1 MIFTV
6 MNPTFLPL
14 VAMLSSLV
22 LAACS
27 GPSDGP
33 PEPSPSTAPAAA
45 VAAAPRQLPTACE
58 LVTAAEMSA
67 LLGSTVSA
75 GPNDRSSGKTE
86 CIYSPTTG
94 ISPYV
99 ELAVE
104 WGEGQAAMEAA
115 GAMQQHEPGIADP
128 YEGVGDQAVAV
139 GTTLMIRR
147 GEDLVTIVLSGIDD
161 APATAKKIF
170 DSVDSRL

>member
-1 MIFTV
+1 
-6 MNPTFLPL
+6 MNTAGLAL
-14 VAMLSSLV
+14 IAMLCSQV
-22 LAACS
+22 LAGCS
-27 GPSDGP
+27 APPDAP
-33 PEPSPSTAPAAA
+33 PEPMPSTVEVAVDADGPRPHPA
-45 VAAAPRQLPTACE
+45 ACE

-67 LLGSTVSA
+67 LLGKAVSA
-75 GPNDRSSGKTE
+75 GRNDKSSGKTE
-86 CIYSPTTG
+86 CIYMPTAG

-104 WGEGQAAMEAA
+104 WGEGRAAMEAA
-115 GAMQQHEPGIADP
+115 GVMQQHEPGIADP

-161 APATAKKIF
+161 VPATAEKIF
-170 DSVDSRL
+170 DSADSKL